1 MSDIDDL
8 KSLLG
13 DPSNIASLAETL
25 GASEDDTRQA
35 VAAAVPALLGGLAM
49 QADDPERSAGLEQA
63 LENDH
68 SGDIFGQLD
77 ALLGGTGSGKQF
89 DGAGIL
95 GHIFGE
101 QQDDVVQN
109 LSTKTGANGSLVSRL
124 LPILAPIVMGW
135 LAKKMTG
142 GSSAS
147 AEASGG
153 SSGGGLSDILGSVLG
168 QSGGGSASGG
178 GGLMDVIGAVLGGG
192 GSSGGNASSGGLGD
206 LLGSILGGK

>member
-89 DGAGIL
+89 DGAE
-95 GHIFGE
+95 GE
-101 QQDDVVQN
+101 RGVGAVV
-109 LSTKTGANGSLVSRL
+109 
-124 LPILAPIVMGW
+124 LPIGLHGRRHAAIERIDPFMSIAESQVHS
-135 LAKKMTG
+135 TETRRR
-142 GSSAS
+142 SAS
-147 AEASGG
+147 S
-153 SSGGGLSDILGSVLG
+153 
-168 QSGGGSASGG
+168 
-178 GGLMDVIGAVLGGG
+178 IGAVGWTGWAVATHFCLPPLRQKPR
-192 GSSGGNASSGGLGD
+192 SM
-206 LLGSILGGK
+206 